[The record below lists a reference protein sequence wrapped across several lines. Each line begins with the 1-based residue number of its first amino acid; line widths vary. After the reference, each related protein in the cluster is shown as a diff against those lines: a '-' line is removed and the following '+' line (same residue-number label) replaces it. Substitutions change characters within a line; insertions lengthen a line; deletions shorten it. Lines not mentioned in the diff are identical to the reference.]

1 MISQSIYNRRSNQE
15 ARARNLPGSKHAGGD
30 THSVIPGDISMHRG
44 HIEVD
49 QEAINREAI
58 VELAKSTHRPVPVV
72 KRVYDEQ
79 FARLQSQARITDY
92 LVLFAS
98 RRTRDVLTG
107 RAV

>member
-1 MISQSIYNRRSNQE
+1 
-15 ARARNLPGSKHAGGD
+15 
-30 THSVIPGDISMHRG
+30 MHRG

-58 VELAKSTHRPVPVV
+58 VELAKTMHRPVPVV

-79 FARLQSQARITDY
+79 FARLRSQARITDY

-98 RRTRDVLTG
+98 RRTRDVLNG